1 MGNDSSAGAH
11 CLWRFLHDNLTAC
24 FVSSEARFADSARRA
39 YLVSQVGREVRVP
52 GFRYLSLQLEAVH
65 SKLMSEVQTP
75 LHVSRVIKMGKTGL
89 VYHPAYLEHDMGF
102 GHPESPN
109 RLRAIVQR
117 LEENGIAARLV
128 RIEPRK
134 AEDEWITQVHAP
146 HYLSSLNRQ
155 APTSGRVSLD
165 PDTSMSPG
173 TLQAAYLA
181 AGGALAAV
189 DAIMAREVDHVFC
202 AVRPP
207 GHHAEAGRAMGFCF
221 FNNVAIAAR
230 YLQKKYG
237 LTRVLI
243 VDWDVHHGNGTQH
256 SFEDDPSI
264 LFFSTHQYPHY
275 PGTGRGT
282 ERGKGAGEGFTINVP
297 MEAGEGDDDYR
308 AVFQKVLVAA
318 ADDFK
323 PEFVIISAGFD
334 AHKDDP
340 LASMGL
346 TESGYAELTEIVAG
360 IATRH
365 ANGRILSSLEGGY
378 NLTALA
384 ASVEAHIKTLLGV

>member
-1 MGNDSSAGAH
+1 
-11 CLWRFLHDNLTAC
+11 
-24 FVSSEARFADSARRA
+24 
-39 YLVSQVGREVRVP
+39 
-52 GFRYLSLQLEAVH
+52 
-65 SKLMSEVQTP
+65 
-75 LHVSRVIKMGKTGL
+75 MGKTGL
-89 VYHPAYLEHDMGF
+89 VYHSAYLEHDMGA

-109 RLRAIVQR
+109 RLRAIMQR
-117 LEENGIAARLV
+117 LEASGVAARLV

-146 HYLSSLNRQ
+146 NYLASLTRQ
-155 APTSGRVSLD
+155 APRSGRVSLD

-189 DAIMAREVDHVFC
+189 DAIMAQEVDHVFC

-207 GHHAEAGRAMGFCF
+207 GHHAEAGHAMGFCF

-297 MEAGEGDDDYR
+297 MEAGEGDDEYR

-360 IATRH
+360 IAKRH
-365 ANGRILSSLEGGY
+365 ANGRMLSSLEGGY

-384 ASVEAHIKTLLGV
+384 ASVEAHIKTLLAV

>member
-1 MGNDSSAGAH
+1 
-11 CLWRFLHDNLTAC
+11 
-24 FVSSEARFADSARRA
+24 
-39 YLVSQVGREVRVP
+39 
-52 GFRYLSLQLEAVH
+52 
-65 SKLMSEVQTP
+65 
-75 LHVSRVIKMGKTGL
+75 MGKTGL

-117 LEENGIAARLV
+117 LEESGVAARLI

-146 HYLSSLNRQ
+146 NYLASLNRQ

-189 DAIMAREVDHVFC
+189 DAIMAQQVDHVFC

-221 FNNVAIAAR
+221 LNNVAIAAR

-256 SFEDDPSI
+256 SFADDPSI

-365 ANGRILSSLEGGY
+365 ASGRILSSLEGGY

-384 ASVEAHIKTLLGV
+384 ASVEAHIKTLLAV

>member
-1 MGNDSSAGAH
+1 
-11 CLWRFLHDNLTAC
+11 
-24 FVSSEARFADSARRA
+24 
-39 YLVSQVGREVRVP
+39 
-52 GFRYLSLQLEAVH
+52 
-65 SKLMSEVQTP
+65 
-75 LHVSRVIKMGKTGL
+75 MGKTGL

-117 LEENGIAARLV
+117 LEESGIAARLV

-134 AEDEWITQVHAP
+134 AEDEWITQVHTSN
-146 HYLSSLNRQ
+146 YLASLNRQ
-155 APTSGRVSLD
+155 APASGRVSLD
-165 PDTSMSPG
+165 PDTAMSSG

-189 DAIMAREVDHVFC
+189 DAIMAQQVDHVFC

-221 FNNVAIAAR
+221 LNNVAIAAR
-230 YLQKKYG
+230 YLQKEYG

-256 SFEDDPSI
+256 TFEDDPSI

-275 PGTGRGT
+275 PGTGRRT

-297 MEAGEGDDDYR
+297 MEAGQGDDDYR

-318 ADDFK
+318 ADDFN

-346 TESGYAELTEIVAG
+346 TESGYAELTQIVAG
-360 IATRH
+360 IAKRH

-384 ASVEAHIKTLLGV
+384 ASVEAHIKTLLAV

>member
-1 MGNDSSAGAH
+1 M
-11 CLWRFLHDNLTAC
+11 
-24 FVSSEARFADSARRA
+24 
-39 YLVSQVGREVRVP
+39 
-52 GFRYLSLQLEAVH
+52 
-65 SKLMSEVQTP
+65 
-75 LHVSRVIKMGKTGL
+75 
-89 VYHPAYLEHDMGF
+89 
-102 GHPESPN
+102 
-109 RLRAIVQR
+109 QR
-117 LEENGIAARLV
+117 LEESGTAAHLT
-128 RIEPRK
+128 RIEPRR
-134 AEDEWITQVHAP
+134 AEDEWITQVHSPSYVA
-146 HYLSSLNRQ
+146 SLNRH

-173 TLQAAYLA
+173 SLPAAYLA

-189 DAIMAREVDHVFC
+189 DAIMAQQVDHVFC

-207 GHHAEAGRAMGFCF
+207 GHHAEAGRAMGFCL

-230 YLQKKYG
+230 YVQKKYG

-256 SFEDDPSI
+256 SFEEDPSV

-282 ERGKGAGEGFTINVP
+282 ERGKGAGEGFTVNVP
-297 MEAGEGDDDYR
+297 MEAGEGDAEYH
-308 AVFQKVLVAA
+308 AIFLKSLVPA
-318 ADDFK
+318 ADAFK
-323 PEFVIISAGFD
+323 PEFVMISAGFD

-346 TESGYAELTEIVAG
+346 TEAGYADLTDIVAG
-360 IATRH
+360 IAKRH

-384 ASVEAHIKTLLGV
+384 YSVNAHIKALVSA